1 MSVSSICTTQVVD
14 GQLGVHAIL
23 GKRCHAPERAG
34 GIDIASRAIHPM
46 VVLRKQ
52 TVLSSIFKL
61 AATGEKFL
69 QLTDVRT

>member
-1 MSVSSICTTQVVD
+1 MGNWGCTPFSASD
-14 GQLGVHAIL
+14 AMP
-23 GKRCHAPERAG
+23 PEGAG
-34 GIDIASRAIHPM
+34 GIDIASCAIHPM
-46 VVLRKQ
+46 VVRRQ

>member
-1 MSVSSICTTQVVD
+1 MGNWGCTPFSASD
-14 GQLGVHAIL
+14 AMP
-23 GKRCHAPERAG
+23 PEGAG